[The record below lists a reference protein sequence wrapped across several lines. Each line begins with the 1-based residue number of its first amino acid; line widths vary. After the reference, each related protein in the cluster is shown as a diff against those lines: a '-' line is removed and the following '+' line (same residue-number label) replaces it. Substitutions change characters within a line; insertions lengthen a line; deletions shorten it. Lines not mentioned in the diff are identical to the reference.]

1 MPHHGSIFDSPAPCI
16 RYFITKP
23 TQNLYPHLLPRWSSF
38 EVSLS
43 SAHPNPTITTDTAV
57 LSRIASPTPSTSTSP
72 SLHSFPLQLPSS
84 KLGENEG
91 GGDLGDLHQKS
102 GNLRGK
108 VAHLSWLS
116 TAQQFG
122 ALEHA
127 PMFHMTTDTW
137 CACMFL
143 QARAE
148 VTCAAHVE
156 MTSYATHRLLQWRI
170 STRLT

>member
-1 MPHHGSIFDSPAPCI
+1 MQYIAGTVCKLQAFKEKKPGPTNLQCKSLILLMPHHGSIFDSPAPCI

-91 GGDLGDLHQKS
+91 SGDLGDLHQKL

-108 VAHLSWLS
+108 VAHLS
-116 TAQQFG
+116 
-122 ALEHA
+122 
-127 PMFHMTTDTW
+127 
-137 CACMFL
+137 
-143 QARAE
+143 
-148 VTCAAHVE
+148 
-156 MTSYATHRLLQWRI
+156 
-170 STRLT
+170 